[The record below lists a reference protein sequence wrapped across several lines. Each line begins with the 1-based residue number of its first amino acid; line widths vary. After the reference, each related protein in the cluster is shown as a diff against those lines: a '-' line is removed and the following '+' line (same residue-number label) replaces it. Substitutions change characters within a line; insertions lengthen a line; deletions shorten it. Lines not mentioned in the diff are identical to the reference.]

1 VGGGTVDDTGWIT
14 VMTTF
19 MRTPNSKDL
28 AFDVALQCALVTFTE
43 AKAKGSG
50 SGGGSAKA
58 AAEGR
63 ISVRVKVTPVDNDG
77 NDVSDTLNPVRYAL
91 PDNDGANVLG
101 TDGSDS
107 DAADP
112 DGVTYCNRFQEL
124 AVSFENLVCLSDET
138 ENPDDECIIAVSLL
152 LETLN
157 AHAFNFVMPDVSS
170 GPKQIEVQARATANA
185 DVFGDSLSSARGEA
199 FVGMGSTLVET
210 LGLVKSYDPNDG
222 PNPTFTDLE

>member
-1 VGGGTVDDTGWIT
+1 
-14 VMTTF
+14 
-19 MRTPNSKDL
+19 
-28 AFDVALQCALVTFTE
+28 
-43 AKAKGSG
+43 
-50 SGGGSAKA
+50 
-58 AAEGR
+58 
-63 ISVRVKVTPVDNDG
+63 
-77 NDVSDTLNPVRYAL
+77 
-91 PDNDGANVLG
+91 
-101 TDGSDS
+101 
-107 DAADP
+107 
-112 DGVTYCNRFQEL
+112 
-124 AVSFENLVCLSDET
+124 VSFENLVCLSDET

-222 PNPTFTDLE
+222 PNPTFRDLE